1 MLSGEALFGD
11 HSIVFGLLVG
21 LTHLCGDAILASK
34 LAAIVFGGLTA
45 LDNVSFQVEEG
56 EIRGLIGPNGAGK
69 STMFK
74 NIAGFQVP
82 TTGSIH
88 YQGQSIEG
96 KQPHTIAEM
105 GIVRTFQETTLFQ
118 ELSVFENAL
127 VGTHIRARSNVFS
140 AVLGLD
146 RQKQQAA
153 NDRVMEVL
161 EFMGLVERKDQL
173 ASELPLGSQRALALS
188 IALVSEPKVMLMDEP
203 FAGMNGEET
212 SHMMDLTRK
221 VRESGITI
229 VLVEHDMKAV
239 MGLCNYLTVLNFGQ
253 VLAQGTP
260 EEVRNNDKVIEAY
273 LGGAR

>member
-1 MLSGEALFGD
+1 MP
-11 HSIVFGLLVG
+11 
-21 LTHLCGDAILASK
+21 ILEINDVTK
-34 LAAIVFGGLTA
+34 QFGGLTA
-45 LDNVSFQVEEG
+45 LAEVSFQVEEG

-74 NIAGFQVP
+74 NIAGFYEP
-82 TTGSIH
+82 TKGNII
-88 YQGQSIEG
+88 YQGVNIEG
-96 KQPHTIAEM
+96 RKPHTIAEM

-127 VGTHIRARSNVFS
+127 IGAHIKSRSNVFS

-153 NDRVMEVL
+153 SDRVMEVL

-173 ASELPLGSQRALALS
+173 ASELPLGSQRALALA
-188 IALVSEPKVMLMDEP
+188 IALVSEPKLMLLDEP
-203 FAGMNGEET
+203 FAGMNAEET
-212 SHMMDLTRK
+212 NHMMELTRK

-239 MGLCNYLTVLNFGQ
+239 MGLCNYLTVLNFGKL
-253 VLAQGTP
+253 LAEGTP
-260 EEVRNNDKVIEAY
+260 DEIRNDDRVIEAY
-273 LGGAR
+273 LGGAK

>member
-1 MLSGEALFGD
+1 M
-11 HSIVFGLLVG
+11 
-21 LTHLCGDAILASK
+21 AILEINNVSK
-34 LAAIVFGGLTA
+34 QFGGLTA
-45 LDNVSFQVEEG
+45 LDNVSFQIEAG

-82 TTGSIH
+82 TLGSIS

-96 KQPHTIAEM
+96 KKPHTIAEM

-127 VGTHIRARSNVFS
+127 VGSHIRARSNVFA

-146 RQKQQAA
+146 RLKQQAA
-153 NDRVMEVL
+153 SDKVTEVL
-161 EFMGLVERKDQL
+161 EFMGLIARKDQL

-203 FAGMNGEET
+203 FAGMNAEET

-221 VRESGITI
+221 VQESGITV

-260 EEVRNNDKVIEAY
+260 EDVRNNEKVIEAY
-273 LGGAR
+273 LGGAK